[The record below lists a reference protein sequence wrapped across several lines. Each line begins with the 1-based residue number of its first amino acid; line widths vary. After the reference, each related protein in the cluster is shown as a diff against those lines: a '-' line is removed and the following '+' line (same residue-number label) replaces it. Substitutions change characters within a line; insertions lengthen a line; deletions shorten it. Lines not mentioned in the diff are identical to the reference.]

1 MFGNL
6 EYLTGNVKITARLN
20 SQDLGLLKK
29 LKLSPQDLMQDPVK
43 LNRVPESQLLQ
54 ISKDQ
59 QKEFLFAER
68 ILASGDTF
76 FGQTGM

>member
-1 MFGNL
+1 
-6 EYLTGNVKITARLN
+6 
-20 SQDLGLLKK
+20 
-29 LKLSPQDLMQDPVK
+29 MQDPVK

-76 FGQTGM
+76 FGQSGM